1 MNELKGARYVGV
13 RYPICQPDG
22 TRIDMHAVAVDH
34 PNGPWEAIY
43 CRTQEQAETI
53 VKQEALSDKLVS
65 RVVDNM
71 LSEAELLKKCEA
83 LKTKVEKEIS
93 AVLGLIPDAVRV
105 HESGSPEENLFA
117 SLAISVAK
125 LVKKGTA

>member
-22 TRIDMHAVAVDH
+22 TRIDMHAIAVDH

-71 LSEAELLKKCEA
+71 LSEAELLKKCES
-83 LKTKVEKEIS
+83 LKSDCIKWQEMVAKRDDTI
-93 AVLGLIPDAVRV
+93 AVLEEHLRLAKEQAS
-105 HESGSPEENLFA
+105 ESFRQVAGS
-117 SLAISVAK
+117 
-125 LVKKGTA
+125 